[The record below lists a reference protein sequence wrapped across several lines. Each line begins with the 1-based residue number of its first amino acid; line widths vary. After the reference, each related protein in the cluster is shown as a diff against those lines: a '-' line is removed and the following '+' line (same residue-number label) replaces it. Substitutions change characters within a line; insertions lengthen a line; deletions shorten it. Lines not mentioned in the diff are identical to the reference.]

1 MPTTEVSHWT
11 WRKSSYSAPSGQ
23 CVEYA
28 RSAGMGAFRD
38 SKNPTGPTLLF
49 PHEQV
54 TRFLGAVRAG
64 RFDLR

>member
-1 MPTTEVSHWT
+1 MPTTEASLWA
-11 WRKSSYSAPSGQ
+11 WRKSSYSAPNGQ
-23 CVEYA
+23 CVEFA
-28 RSAGMGAFRD
+28 RVGRTGAFRD